1 MSMKPASASLD
12 QAASE
17 EGLVEPFHAEPST
30 LKVVISLELWK

>member
-1 MSMKPASASLD
+1 MNVKPASASLD

-30 LKVVISLELWK
+30 VNIAISLELWK